1 MVHFFGEEVVMKENR
16 IEVSIRADSSYD
28 LKGVLAEIEHRHKYE
43 MMKKAPTRLNGNPGP
58 KLKTFAVFRKQ
69 KR

>member
-1 MVHFFGEEVVMKENR
+1 MKENR
-16 IEVSIRADSSYD
+16 IEISVRADSSYD

-43 MMKKAPTRLNGNPGP
+43 MMKKTSTKWNNNPGP

-69 KR
+69 KK

>member
-1 MVHFFGEEVVMKENR
+1 MKENR
-16 IEVSIRADSSYD
+16 IEVSVRADSSYD

-43 MMKKAPTRLNGNPGP
+43 MMKKAPTTRNNYPGP
-58 KLKTFAVFRKQ
+58 KLKTHAVFRKQ

>member
-1 MVHFFGEEVVMKENR
+1 MVYLKRREETMNERR
-16 IEVSIRADSSYD
+16 IEVSVRADSTYD

-43 MMKKAPTRLNGNPGP
+43 MMKKAPTKRNTYPGP